1 MTSPRLVKGGIVQV
15 DPANG
20 STLRVIA
27 LQYNPDSLSRTL
39 QVQSSGGDGA
49 DKSQALRLKGAAVE
63 TLKVEAEIDATDR
76 LEFPDQNAVDAGVRH
91 PPADR
96 GPRAAGAA
104 DLGVP
109 PGERRPRRSGVL
121 EVLPLQ
127 APLTLFVWGK
137 NRIVPVRVTDLSITE
152 EAFDVNLNPI
162 RAKVSLGLRVLS
174 VDDLGF
180 DHRGGTLFM
189 GYLRSREAMA
199 ASGGSAALST
209 LGIGGSLMAPD
220 PLQALLGAG
229 VVPSVSFPPT
239 SPLRDGR
246 HRDVRPAPRH
256 RRGAGPGGVPP
267 TPVGAAPG
275 AVLAALR
282 VLLRRGRPP
291 RPRRRDAPRRRRAVV
306 AARRRQRSHRPA
318 RH

>member
-76 LEFPDQNAVDAGVRH
+76 LEFPDQNASTLASGIHPQIAALELLVHPTSASLQANDA
-91 PPADR
+91 
-96 GPRAAGAA
+96 
-104 DLGVP
+104 LS
-109 PGERRPRRSGVL
+109 RSGVL

-127 APLTLFVWGK
+127 APLTLLVWGK
-137 NRIVPVRVTDLSITE
+137 NRILPVRVTDLSITE

-199 ASGGSAALST
+199 AHGGSAALSA
-209 LGIGGSLMAPD
+209 LGIGG
-220 PLQALLGAG
+220 
-229 VVPSVSFPPT
+229 V
-239 SPLRDGR
+239 
-246 HRDVRPAPRH
+246 
-256 RRGAGPGGVPP
+256 
-267 TPVGAAPG
+267 
-275 AVLAALR
+275 
-282 VLLRRGRPP
+282 
-291 RPRRRDAPRRRRAVV
+291 
-306 AARRRQRSHRPA
+306 
-318 RH
+318 

>member
-15 DPANG
+15 DPASG

-76 LEFPDQNAVDAGVRH
+76 LEFPDQNASTLASGIHPQIAALELLVQPTSASLQANDA
-91 PPADR
+91 
-96 GPRAAGAA
+96 
-104 DLGVP
+104 LS
-109 PGERRPRRSGVL
+109 RSGVL

-127 APLTLFVWGK
+127 APLTLLVWGK
-137 NRIVPVRVTDLSITE
+137 NRILPVRVTDLSITE

-180 DHRGGTLFM
+180 DHRGGTLYM

-199 ASGGSAALST
+199 ASAGSVALSA
-209 LGIGGSLMAPD
+209 LGIGG
-220 PLQALLGAG
+220 
-229 VVPSVSFPPT
+229 V
-239 SPLRDGR
+239 
-246 HRDVRPAPRH
+246 
-256 RRGAGPGGVPP
+256 
-267 TPVGAAPG
+267 
-275 AVLAALR
+275 
-282 VLLRRGRPP
+282 
-291 RPRRRDAPRRRRAVV
+291 
-306 AARRRQRSHRPA
+306 
-318 RH
+318 

>member
-15 DPANG
+15 DPGNG

-27 LQYNPDSLSRTL
+27 LQYNPDSLTRSL
-39 QVQSSGGDGA
+39 QVQASGGDGA

-76 LEFPDQNAVDAGVRH
+76 LEFPDQNASTLASGIHPQIAALELLVQPTSASLQANDA
-91 PPADR
+91 
-96 GPRAAGAA
+96 
-104 DLGVP
+104 LS
-109 PGERRPRRSGVL
+109 RSGVL

-127 APLTLFVWGK
+127 APLTLLVWGK
-137 NRIVPVRVTDLSITE
+137 NRILPVRVTDLSITE

-199 ASGGSAALST
+199 AGAGSVALSA
-209 LGIGGSLMAPD
+209 LGIGG
-220 PLQALLGAG
+220 
-229 VVPSVSFPPT
+229 V
-239 SPLRDGR
+239 
-246 HRDVRPAPRH
+246 
-256 RRGAGPGGVPP
+256 
-267 TPVGAAPG
+267 
-275 AVLAALR
+275 
-282 VLLRRGRPP
+282 
-291 RPRRRDAPRRRRAVV
+291 
-306 AARRRQRSHRPA
+306 
-318 RH
+318 